1 MTIDAHHHFWRY
13 DPVEYGWIPDEA
25 SMLRRDFLPRHL
37 EREIEAAGVSGVVS
51 VQARQTL
58 GETRA
63 LLAMAR
69 RHDFILGVVG
79 WVPLVDSGVA
89 GILERFAEEPRLKAC
104 RHVLQEE
111 PDDDYMLGTAF
122 NRGIRALTAAGLV
135 YDILIFERHLPQTI
149 RFVDRHPEQD
159 FVLNHIGKPRI
170 RDGSFADWNRRIR
183 DLARR
188 PRIRCKMS
196 GLATEAAWGGWTEE
210 QFLPYLDAVLEAFG
224 PDRLMFGSD
233 WPVSLPAVGYGRW
246 VEIVRR
252 YVSTLAPGER
262 RRILSGTAIETYGLD
277 PAGPGTGA

>member
-1 MTIDAHHHFWRY
+1 M
-13 DPVEYGWIPDEA
+13 
-25 SMLRRDFLPRHL
+25 
-37 EREIEAAGVSGVVS
+37 
-51 VQARQTL
+51 QARQTL

-104 RHVLQEE
+104 RHVLQDE
-111 PDDDYMLGTAF
+111 PDDDYMLGAAF
-122 NRGIRALTAAGLV
+122 NRGIRAVTAAGLV

-159 FVLNHIGKPRI
+159 FVLDHIGKPRI
-170 RDGSFADWNRRIR
+170 RDGSFSDWNRRIR

-233 WPVSLPAVGYGRW
+233 WPVSLPAVG
-246 VEIVRR
+246 
-252 YVSTLAPGER
+252 
-262 RRILSGTAIETYGLD
+262 
-277 PAGPGTGA
+277 TGAGSRSSGGMFPRLRPASGAAFSPERPSKPTGWIRPVPGPAREARAAVLEWELLQAPRGIQALQQPEPPH